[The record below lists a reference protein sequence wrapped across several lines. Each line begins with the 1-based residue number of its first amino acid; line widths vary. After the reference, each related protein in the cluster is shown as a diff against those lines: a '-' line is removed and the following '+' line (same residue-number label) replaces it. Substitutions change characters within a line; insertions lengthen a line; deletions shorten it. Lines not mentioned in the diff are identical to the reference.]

1 MTNVH
6 HLTLRQADQART
18 DFAIIEDHLE
28 AIHARLARVPTRVEI
43 ARADAGGDRAHRAC
57 DHRRRGGAGYPVV
70 RGVLAARVVRSGC
83 PTGERFL
90 TMSMV
95 SLNHRKFS

>member
-43 ARADAGGDRAHRAC
+43 ARLTLGAIIGTAGLVILWFEVFWRHG
-57 DHRRRGGAGYPVV
+57 
-70 RGVLAARVVRSGC
+70 L
-83 PTGERFL
+83 
-90 TMSMV
+90 
-95 SLNHRKFS
+95 